1 MINAIV
7 ILEAVAMVFYII
19 ATYFCVQRF
28 KESASKFQ
36 LVFLLMILALIMGAL
51 TSLTDIFQ
59 WANIESL
66 RAISLLF
73 EGLEEAFT
81 PLFGLLWIVAAYT
94 MMIRTKKTS
103 KEKKKNEYQR

>member
-19 ATYFCVQRF
+19 ATYLCVQRF
-28 KESASKFQ
+28 KESVPKFQ

-51 TSLTDIFQ
+51 TSLTDILQ
-59 WANIESL
+59 WANIESM
-66 RAISLLF
+66 RTISLLF

-81 PLFGLLWIVAAYT
+81 PLFGLLWIVTAYT
-94 MMIRTKKTS
+94 MMMRTKKTP
-103 KEKKKNEYQR
+103 R